1 MKVKL
6 KDKKMERY
14 NGFYRRQFNAL
25 NKGEVIEVDEIPLE
39 AEPFIIEIKE
49 KPKAKTKKESK

>member
-1 MKVKL
+1 MKEKL
-6 KDKKMERY
+6 KDDKMERY

>member
-6 KDKKMERY
+6 KDDKMERY

-39 AEPFIIEIKE
+39 AEPFIIEVKE

>member
-1 MKVKL
+1 MKIKL
-6 KDKKMERY
+6 KDDKMERY

>member
-1 MKVKL
+1 
-6 KDKKMERY
+6 MERY

>member
-1 MKVKL
+1 MKIKL
-6 KDKKMERY
+6 KDDKMERY

-39 AEPFIIEIKE
+39 AEPFIIEVKE